1 MKGAIM
7 EGNAICKNCKHFIQY
22 YTLLGVRLHESGRGH
37 CGQKRSKAVWSDTKK
52 ACEKFDLRDEQAWCG
67 EKLERVLGFA
77 KDTCARMNCMITM
90 LEFLLKEKQGK

>member
-37 CGQKRSKAVWSDTKK
+37 C
-52 ACEKFDLRDEQAWCG
+52 EQAWCG

>member
-1 MKGAIM
+1 M

-37 CGQKRSKAVWSDTKK
+37 CGQKRSKAVWSDTKN

-67 EKLERVLGFA
+67 EKLERGLGFA